1 MTQIKFKVFNDCEDI
16 DNELEAFL
24 NEIQKYI
31 NGDFYTEIVREYVGL
46 DVLPTGRSFII
57 NI

>member
-1 MTQIKFKVFNDCEDI
+1 MTTIKFKVFNDCEDI

-31 NGDFYTEIVREYVGL
+31 NGDFYTEIVREYVDL